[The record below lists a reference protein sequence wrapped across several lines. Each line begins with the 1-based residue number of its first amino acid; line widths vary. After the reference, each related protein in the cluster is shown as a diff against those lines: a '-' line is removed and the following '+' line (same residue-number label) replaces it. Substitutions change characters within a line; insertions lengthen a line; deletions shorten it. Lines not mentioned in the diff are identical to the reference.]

1 MRGDLDEDDAY
12 SSDDD
17 FVAEDDPEDKNI
29 RKLRL
34 AEFHKNV
41 QEKNEMMITSYLQE
55 RRGESSELEMT
66 LQAKDMTALKTMATP
81 ATAL

>member
-34 AEFHKNV
+34 AEFQKNV
-41 QEKNEMMITSYLQE
+41 QAKNEMMITSYLQE
-55 RRGESSELEMT
+55 RKGESSELEMT
-66 LQAKDMTALKTMATP
+66 LQAKDMTALKTMAMP
-81 ATAL
+81 NTAL

>member
-34 AEFHKNV
+34 AEFQKNV
-41 QEKNEMMITSYLQE
+41 QQKNEMMITSYLQE

>member
-41 QEKNEMMITSYLQE
+41 QQKNEMMITSYLQE

>member
-34 AEFHKNV
+34 AEFQKNV
-41 QEKNEMMITSYLQE
+41 QAKNEMMITSYLQE

>member
-1 MRGDLDEDDAY
+1 MRGDLDDDDAY

-41 QEKNEMMITSYLQE
+41 QAKNEMMITSYLQE
-55 RRGESSELEMT
+55 RRGESSELEKT

>member
-41 QEKNEMMITSYLQE
+41 Q
-55 RRGESSELEMT
+55 
-66 LQAKDMTALKTMATP
+66 
-81 ATAL
+81 